1 MRRPTADELSPIR
14 PRKRRGDRR
23 FGRRAAPAF
32 IFLLDGRLRRAP
44 IERLAILEH
53 VIADHRYTERRAYG
67 LIGVDQS
74 NFQYQRKTGDAAV
87 PVCLRGAAQRATPV
101 RPKANDNE
109 II

>member
-1 MRRPTADELSPIR
+1 V
-14 PRKRRGDRR
+14 
-23 FGRRAAPAF
+23 F

-53 VIADHRYTERRAYG
+53 VIADHRYSERRGYG

-87 PVCLRGAAQRATPV
+87 PVRLRGAAQRRTPV
-101 RPKANDNE
+101 RLRRMSIKLYRYFNDIRVRVFILNGAPNF
-109 II
+109 

>member
-1 MRRPTADELSPIR
+1 
-14 PRKRRGDRR
+14 
-23 FGRRAAPAF
+23 
-32 IFLLDGRLRRAP
+32 
-44 IERLAILEH
+44 